1 MMRSG
6 QRKEIAVKTI
16 LLHVQDNATL
26 VPRLEAA
33 LDLAR
38 RFSAH
43 LSCLH
48 ITPIEAYT
56 AVGAF
61 DGAILVADLRNALEE
76 GEKALRQTIS
86 EQLEGEDVSWDYQ
99 QVTGHVAT
107 TLVHHAALSDLLVT
121 GRESQFGQGRWALQ
135 IGLVGDLLH
144 RCRTPLFI
152 PPAANEKIDVSAPV
166 LVAWDGSYEAANA
179 IRASLSFLKA
189 APEVQVLHVARE
201 AGEGEFP
208 DTKALEYLSRHG
220 VHAELRVASSQYD
233 DVATLIVGEASSTGA
248 GTIVLGGYNHSRIG
262 ELLFGGVTRSLL
274 LDCPLPLLMA
284 H

>member
-1 MMRSG
+1 MHSG
-6 QRKEIAVKTI
+6 QRLELAMKTI
-16 LLHVQDNATL
+16 LLHVQDNETS

-48 ITPIEAYT
+48 VTPIEAYT
-56 AVGAF
+56 AIGAF
-61 DGAILVADLRNALEE
+61 DGAILAPDLRDALEE
-76 GEKALRQTIS
+76 GEEALRQS
-86 EQLEGEDVSWDYQ
+86 VSQQLEREDISWDYE

-107 TLVHHAALSDLLVT
+107 TLVRHAALSDVLVT
-121 GRESQFGQGRWALQ
+121 GRESQFGQGRRASQ
-135 IGLVGDLLH
+135 IGLVGDLLL

-152 PPAANEKIDVSAPV
+152 PPPAEQKMDVSAPAMI
-166 LVAWDGSYEAANA
+166 AWDGSYEAANA
-179 IRASLSFLKA
+179 IRASLAYLQA
-189 APEVQVLHVARE
+189 APEVHVLQVARE
-201 AGEGEFP
+201 AADGGFP

-220 VHAELRVASSQYD
+220 VHAELRIAASQYD
-233 DVATLIVGEASSTGA
+233 DVATLIVGEASLMGA
-248 GTIVLGGYNHSRIG
+248 GVVVIGGYNHSRIG

-274 LDCPLPLLMA
+274 LNCPIPLLMA